1 MDQLEEL
8 RDNVVHWEGAFE
20 GLLVVIEEQALVRD
34 LFLHGLRAVA
44 PALRIEAFASVD
56 GWVRRAKAAGE
67 PLAIIYT
74 VHGGT
79 LTEPKNA
86 DALRRVERLTRPTPL
101 IVHSESEEMSEI
113 VAALELGASGFIPA
127 SLGLDAAVAAVRLA
141 LHGGIFLPMSSVL
154 RLRDYSVPSAEAEGD
169 GGFTSRQ
176 RAVAEALRRGKPNKL
191 IAYEL
196 AMCESTVKVHVRKIM
211 KKLEAR
217 NRTEA
222 SYKLNT
228 LLTSQTAEFD
238 EDLAS

>member
-1 MDQLEEL
+1 MMSAKENILAKL
-8 RDNVVHWEGAFE
+8 RTSLAGTTPLADDYD
-20 GLLVVIEEQALVRD
+20 QALVTTPWSYPAEQRIPR
-34 LFLHGLRAVA
+34 LRT
-44 PALRIEAFASVD
+44 LLEA
-56 GWVRRAKAAGE
+56 
-67 PLAIIYT
+67 
-74 VHGGT
+74 VHGET
-79 LTEPKNA
+79 CLTTTAAWPA
-86 DALRRVERLTRPTPL
+86 RVVE
-101 IVHSESEEMSEI
+101 
-113 VAALELGASGFIPA
+113 ALGARGIAELLISPA
-127 SLGLDAAVAAVRLA
+127 TAHGQQFAGYLA

>member
-1 MDQLEEL
+1 MRGSEMDQLEEL

-86 DALRRVERLTRPTPL
+86 VLRQYQ
-101 IVHSESEEMSEI
+101 
-113 VAALELGASGFIPA
+113 A
-127 SLGLDAAVAAVRLA
+127 SLKLDKVDLVFEPDAIDAIADKAIAQKTGARGLRSILESILLDTM
-141 LHGGIFLPMSSVL
+141 FDLPTLEGVEE
-154 RLRDYSVPSAEAEGD
+154 VVISAEVVEGKARPLYIYAERQGD
-169 GGFTSRQ
+169 IGT
-176 RAVAEALRRGKPNKL
+176 
-191 IAYEL
+191 
-196 AMCESTVKVHVRKIM
+196 
-211 KKLEAR
+211 
-217 NRTEA
+217 
-222 SYKLNT
+222 
-228 LLTSQTAEFD
+228 
-238 EDLAS
+238 